1 MARCEDNHTSRL
13 AGCTRRDSGNGI
25 MLLMKCLTQT
35 SGAARNM
42 ICLRRTTLEILLG
55 LTTLDEQMVPHL
67 LLEKVIFNMY
77 NACREQRAGRH
88 NTII

>member
-1 MARCEDNHTSRL
+1 
-13 AGCTRRDSGNGI
+13 
-25 MLLMKCLTQT
+25 
-35 SGAARNM
+35 M